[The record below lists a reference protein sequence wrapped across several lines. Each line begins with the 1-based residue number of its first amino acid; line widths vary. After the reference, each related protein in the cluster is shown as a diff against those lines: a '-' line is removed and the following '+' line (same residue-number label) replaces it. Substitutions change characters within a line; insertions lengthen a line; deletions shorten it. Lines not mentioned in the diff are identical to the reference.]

1 MHVNAPEGLIYCRV
15 NVQCGPPETE
25 RSSATAST
33 PPHAKLPKAVCQRGT
48 VQLAHEYPRPR
59 LGGELANVQSTMH
72 SMGIPLL
79 LLFSHLC
86 FFYQLRLQGKSLH
99 PSTIPAQVHGF
110 HTGGDETAEL
120 RILRQNNIIGLPAE
134 QGGASGERVPAA
146 LALWLEC
153 LDEPHL

>member
-1 MHVNAPEGLIYCRV
+1 MHSKGIPNIVHSDKKKGQLDRAEAL
-15 NVQCGPPETE
+15 
-25 RSSATAST
+25 SS
-33 PPHAKLPKAVCQRGT
+33 
-48 VQLAHEYPRPR
+48 LAFAGVPR
-59 LGGELANVQSTMH
+59 LLV
-72 SMGIPLL
+72 LL
-79 LLFSHLC
+79 RLLRFSHLS

>member
-1 MHVNAPEGLIYCRV
+1 MHSKGIPNIVHSDKKGQLDRAEAL
-15 NVQCGPPETE
+15 
-25 RSSATAST
+25 SS
-33 PPHAKLPKAVCQRGT
+33 
-48 VQLAHEYPRPR
+48 LAFAGVPR
-59 LGGELANVQSTMH
+59 LLV
-72 SMGIPLL
+72 LL
-79 LLFSHLC
+79 RLLRFSHLS

-120 RILRQNNIIGLPAE
+120 RILRQSNTIGLPAE
-134 QGGASGERVPAA
+134 QGGACRERVPAA

>member
-1 MHVNAPEGLIYCRV
+1 MHLKGIYQILFIPIKVKEDSWTSTRPEHY
-15 NVQCGPPETE
+15 Q
-25 RSSATAST
+25 AS
-33 PPHAKLPKAVCQRGT
+33 PF
-48 VQLAHEYPRPR
+48 PRFPR
-59 LGGELANVQSTMH
+59 
-72 SMGIPLL
+72 L

-86 FFYQLRLQGKSLH
+86 FFYQLHLQGKSLH